1 MGAQFLRYPGAKV
14 AVFDRGRSFMVA
26 CLALGGDWIELGRRR
41 RRACS
46 RCARSTGRRR

>member
-1 MGAQFLRYPGAKV
+1 MAAQFLRYPGAKV

-26 CLALGGDWIELGRRR
+26 CLALGGDWIELGP
-41 RRACS
+41 AASGCS